1 MESPTQW
8 TWVWVNSGRW
18 WGQGSPVCCSSW
30 GPKSQIR
37 LTKWTT
43 TKLRSMAWFSTSTT
57 TEKVLSRVHEYQ
69 NNPHQVYTTLKR
81 KKSIKSLWWKVM
93 INDVEHLFMCFL
105 AICMTTSEKCPL
117 KSSASHS
124 CEELLNALMPRSPL
138 TGSDWI
144 ALGWNLGFRSLCEK
158 LLIWFYHITR
168 MEKDALACT
177 SASQKLLFSYVSH
190 ENLVKMN
197 ILIQWS

>member
-1 MESPTQW
+1 MNNNKAWKYGMIFHIHHYRRVFCPESMDI
-8 TWVWVNSGRW
+8 
-18 WGQGSPVCCSSW
+18 
-30 GPKSQIR
+30 KII
-37 LTKWTT
+37 
-43 TKLRSMAWFSTSTT
+43 
-57 TEKVLSRVHEYQ
+57 HI
-69 NNPHQVYTTLKR
+69 
-81 KKSIKSLWWKVM
+81 KSIQLWREQNQSKAYVEKWWLM
-93 INDVEHLFMCFL
+93 ISDVEHLFMCVL

-144 ALGWNLGFRSLCEK
+144 ALGWNLGFRSLCKK

-177 SASQKLLFSYVSH
+177 SASQKLVFSCVSH

-197 ILIQWS
+197 ILTQWSWGGSWNICIFGPWFEWQDINHWDALLWGEND